1 MTKSSGER
9 WEYMDKRILEKKIR
23 KGEITEK
30 ELKAFLRRLPDLSK
44 ETDEVPAEPK
54 RKGKL

>member
-1 MTKSSGER
+1 MTKSNGER

-23 KGEITEK
+23 KGEITAK
-30 ELKAFLRRLPDLSK
+30 ELKAYLKRLPDLAK
-44 ETDEVPAEPK
+44 EVEEIQGNP